1 MEASMNT
8 KVMVGISALVSL
20 IYVVADEIAVNYM
33 LTAANGATMAAT
45 ERPAVDLVAARREAQ
60 AAVKDL
66 QNLQQLARQANAGD
80 RTHCREQA
88 WPYYSGAC
96 LASANE
102 RPVRIVNHESNSPV
116 TAAAANV
123 MQAANF

>member
-1 MEASMNT
+1 MNT
-8 KVMVGISALVSL
+8 KIMVGISVLVSL
-20 IYVVADEIAVNYM
+20 IYVVGDEIAVNYT
-33 LTAANGATMAAT
+33 LSAANGAAMAAT
-45 ERPAVDLVAARREAQ
+45 ERPAVDLVTARREAQ

-66 QNLQQLARQANAGD
+66 QNLQQLAQRTTAGD

-96 LASANE
+96 LASVDE
-102 RPVRIVNHESNSPV
+102 RPVRIVNHESNSAV
-116 TAAAANV
+116 TAASPNV

>member
-1 MEASMNT
+1 MNT
-8 KVMVGISALVSL
+8 KIMVGISALVSL

-33 LTAANGATMAAT
+33 LAAANGAAMAAPS
-45 ERPAVDLVAARREAQ
+45 RPAVDLTTVRHEAK

-66 QNLQQLARQANAGD
+66 QNLRQLARNADADD

-96 LASANE
+96 LATPEE
-102 RPVRIVNHESNSPV
+102 RPVRIVSHESISAA
-116 TAAAANV
+116 TAAVPKV

>member
-1 MEASMNT
+1 MEASMNA
-8 KVMVGISALVSL
+8 KIMVGISALVSL

-33 LTAANGATMAAT
+33 LAAANGAAVAAT
-45 ERPAVDLVAARREAQ
+45 ARPAVDLVAVRREAQ

-66 QNLQQLARQANAGD
+66 QNLQQLASTANAVD

-96 LASANE
+96 LATADE
-102 RPVRIVNHESNSPV
+102 RPVRTVSHGSNSAV
-116 TAAAANV
+116 TAAGSNV
-123 MQAANF
+123 RQAASF

>member
-8 KVMVGISALVSL
+8 KIVIGISALISL
-20 IYVVADEIAVNYM
+20 VYVVVDEIAVNYM
-33 LTAANGATMAAT
+33 LAAANGAAMAAAH
-45 ERPAVDLVAARREAQ
+45 RGDIDFVALRRQAQ

-66 QNLQQLARQANAGD
+66 QDLQQLPRKADTGARMQ
-80 RTHCREQA
+80 CREQA

-96 LASANE
+96 LEIAEERQVRMVTREMNSA
-102 RPVRIVNHESNSPV
+102 V
-116 TAAAANV
+116 TAAAPKV

>member
-8 KVMVGISALVSL
+8 RIMVGISALVSL
-20 IYVVADEIAVNYM
+20 IYVVADEIAVNHM
-33 LTAANGATMAAT
+33 LTAANGAAMAAT
-45 ERPAVDLVAARREAQ
+45 ERQAVDLVAARREAQ

-66 QNLQQLARQANAGD
+66 QNLQQLARTANAGD

-96 LASANE
+96 LDAAHE
-102 RPVRIVNHESNSPV
+102 RQVRIVSHESNSAV
-116 TAAAANV
+116 TVAAPNV
-123 MQAANF
+123 MHAANF

>member
-33 LTAANGATMAAT
+33 LTAANGAAMAAT
-45 ERPAVDLVAARREAQ
+45 ERPTVDLIAARREAQ

-96 LASANE
+96 LASADE
-102 RPVRIVNHESNSPV
+102 RPVRIVNHELNSAV
-116 TAAAANV
+116 TADGSNV
-123 MQAANF
+123 VQAANF

>member
-8 KVMVGISALVSL
+8 KIVVGISALISL
-20 IYVVADEIAVNYM
+20 VYVVVDEIAVNYM
-33 LTAANGATMAAT
+33 LAAANGAAMAAAH
-45 ERPAVDLVAARREAQ
+45 RGDIDFVALRRQAQ

-66 QNLQQLARQANAGD
+66 QDLQQLPRKADTGARMQ
-80 RTHCREQA
+80 CREQA

-96 LASANE
+96 LEVAEE
-102 RPVRIVNHESNSPV
+102 RQVRMVTREMNSPV
-116 TAAAANV
+116 TAAAPNV